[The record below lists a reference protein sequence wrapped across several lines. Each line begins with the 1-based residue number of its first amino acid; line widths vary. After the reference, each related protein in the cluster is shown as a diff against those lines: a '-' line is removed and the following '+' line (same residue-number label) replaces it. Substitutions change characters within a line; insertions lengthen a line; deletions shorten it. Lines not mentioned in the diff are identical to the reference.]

1 MSPEQ
6 IFEELSRRDEL
17 NSLNSSKLDDTSR
30 YEDSAMFYNPP
41 EDTSFDEVKVK
52 LDPKSQVTDDDV
64 TMREEDEPLD
74 EPSRV
79 NFDEGIHVEVSLE
92 TQKKLNRELHLQCVK
107 ESERTDFRKNENIL
121 TRNETES
128 VAHGPQD
135 DTNQSDIDIGKES
148 ELCEKDVRYKMDDSA
163 KMKSLNVN
171 TIERDKIGE
180 VDALLQTESVDS
192 KEVSPAAS
200 SNIDK
205 SVVLLE
211 DSLESEE
218 DENESEND
226 SDEVEYRK
234 NSSYDASDESTES
247 GSSCDNEEVMDVE
260 GNEDLQP
267 IKELAQDLRSNEK
280 SEMQFYNDMEKA
292 EEESPGDNENSE
304 EIYHGIVNSENNSH
318 RNNTFTETVDT
329 EEELRQHENNLEPL
343 GNQQY
348 LQKFEERFVD
358 EIGEERGEIFSNKQ
372 ILIESGSLET
382 DENNVVDQD
391 GVGVFDSKVLGK
403 YNEKDMTKEK
413 EQDDFDI
420 YQDLESGGVELGV
433 QLFEEESS
441 VSTEG
446 KKTNLEDQ
454 SLIILDGRSTEE
466 ELTEGEGE
474 VKMKVSDQEQIA
486 IANNIGFDSREVDPL
501 LEIRKENLDRNNDRV
516 INREVDAFL
525 EMREENLDQEIENV
539 INLDSTEKECQKE
552 NIDTRPQCIEDSENV
567 NAKVYQNIEILNTVT
582 ENVTNVATSYTSKI
596 KEINEENEKVVD
608 TSEIIASQ
616 STFNDLE
623 HNVENPEISPFRMVD
638 QVEIQHS
645 STIIDSQS
653 EFDIPVVGEAETEKH
668 GTNNARDNSCIFVDD
683 TSESN
688 TLQITCRDDVMKEN
702 MAETKIVVDEKSSET
717 CITTEEMEVSN
728 TNSKCLS
735 SSELILFNTSA
746 KENSRLVL
754 EGNVEKIEP
763 KADSME
769 EDFTVANVVNN
780 IKDIPPSLNEPPIF
794 KSEREIEHVEQETKL
809 RRTGRP
815 RNFASEK
822 RERLKAKQDL
832 LREELKSA
840 NVSLIREP
848 EKVLFQFG
856 SSDVIPRRS
865 SRGKSVSPQKKEP
878 MRGSKSTR
886 AKSLSPQK
894 RDLTKTL
901 RSAREKS
908 LSPLKKGP
916 TKVLKLTRGKSL
928 SPKKKGSSREPRRS
942 SRIRSSTSSKYVEV
956 LDAILSPKRISRTVA
971 KPGGVTQK
979 SFFNEPLQTIPNKQ
993 DASKSETIVSEEFS
1007 PSRNTRSRRT
1017 VASEIVGSRNS
1028 ASDRAQVKPAAVD
1041 VSVEDREKIRPSPVR
1056 SLSSQTESLKTIPAT
1071 NTSPKS
1077 TGIPAVKTDDTNIRH
1092 LRIKENS
1099 VRREA
1104 HADTM
1109 ASPARNTRSTKS
1121 TNYTSIIKEG
1131 KLDSDKSQK
1140 TSVRSPKTQ
1149 RVITV
1154 AEVERRMTEQ
1164 KITLSPKPKKI
1175 MNVSDLEE
1183 NPGEESMDID
1193 ETPKKSVVVKE
1204 QSKSKNTKVISI
1216 EVAPAEASMRLT
1228 RSKSKNTNQKSVISE
1243 SQMESSENEETR
1255 NEKRVLRSPKTQ
1267 RVISVT
1273 DRKEELKMTMSRE
1286 TQRLKAVADTKQNAG
1301 EPLHANDIIREP
1313 VSYKKF
1319 PKAKDISKMGQTEIA
1334 LTESSVV
1341 ITRSKSKNVPQK
1353 PVINGSQTEPI
1364 ENEEVMTRSSRRHTI
1379 GITRTLPQNIPNTR
1393 KTRQSKQEK

>member
-52 LDPKSQVTDDDV
+52 LDPKSQVTDNDV

-148 ELCEKDVRYKMDDSA
+148 ELCEKDVRDKMDDSA

-205 SVVLLE
+205 SIVLLE

-247 GSSCDNEEVMDVE
+247 GSSCDSEEVMDVE

-403 YNEKDMTKEK
+403 YNEKDITKEK

-420 YQDLESGGVELGV
+420 YQDLESGGVEVGV

-516 INREVDAFL
+516 INREVDAFR

-582 ENVTNVATSYTSKI
+582 ENVTNVAT
-596 KEINEENEKVVD
+596 
-608 TSEIIASQ
+608 IASQ

-702 MAETKIVVDEKSSET
+702 MAETKIVVDEKSRET
-717 CITTEEMEVSN
+717 CITAEEMEVSN
-728 TNSKCLS
+728 TNSKSLS

-780 IKDIPPSLNEPPIF
+780 VRDIPPSLNEPPIF
-794 KSEREIEHVEQETKL
+794 KSESEIEHVEQETKL

-832 LREELKSA
+832 LLEELKSA

-901 RSAREKS
+901 TSAREKS

-942 SRIRSSTSSKYVEV
+942 SRIRSSTSSKYAEV
-956 LDAILSPKRISRTVA
+956 LDAILSPKRISQTVA

-993 DASKSETIVSEEFS
+993 NASKSETIVSEEFS

-1028 ASDRAQVKPAAVD
+1028 ASDPAQVKPAAVD
-1041 VSVEDREKIRPSPVR
+1041 VSVEDREKIPPSPVR

-1109 ASPARNTRSTKS
+1109 ASSARNTRSTKS

-1154 AEVERRMTEQ
+1154 AEVERKMTEQ
-1164 KITLSPKPKKI
+1164 KRTLSPKPKKI

-1216 EVAPAEASMRLT
+1216 EEAPAEAAMRLT

-1243 SQMESSENEETR
+1243 TQTESSENEETR

-1273 DRKEELKMTMSRE
+1273 DRKEELKMTVSRE

-1301 EPLHANDIIREP
+1301 EPLHANDIIRET
-1313 VSYKKF
+1313 VSYKEF

-1341 ITRSKSKNVPQK
+1341 ITRSKSKNVLQK

-1364 ENEEVMTRSSRRHTI
+1364 ENEEVMTRSRRRHTI

>member
-52 LDPKSQVTDDDV
+52 LDPKSQVTDNDV

-107 ESERTDFRKNENIL
+107 ESERTYFRKNENIL

-148 ELCEKDVRYKMDDSA
+148 ELCEKDVRDKMDDSA

-205 SVVLLE
+205 SIVLLE

-247 GSSCDNEEVMDVE
+247 GSSCDSEEVMDVE

-403 YNEKDMTKEK
+403 YNEKDITKEK

-420 YQDLESGGVELGV
+420 YQDLESGGVEVGV

-516 INREVDAFL
+516 INREVDAFR

-582 ENVTNVATSYTSKI
+582 ENVTNLAT
-596 KEINEENEKVVD
+596 
-608 TSEIIASQ
+608 IASQ

-717 CITTEEMEVSN
+717 CITAEEMEVSN
-728 TNSKCLS
+728 TNSKSLS

-780 IKDIPPSLNEPPIF
+780 IRDIPPSLNEPPIF
-794 KSEREIEHVEQETKL
+794 KSESEIEHVEQETKL

-878 MRGSKSTR
+878 MRSSKSTR

-908 LSPLKKGP
+908 LSPLKKGS

-942 SRIRSSTSSKYVEV
+942 SRIRSSTSSKYAEV
-956 LDAILSPKRISRTVA
+956 LDAILSPKRISQTVA

-993 DASKSETIVSEEFS
+993 NASKSETIVSEEFS

-1028 ASDRAQVKPAAVD
+1028 ASDPAQVKPAAVD
-1041 VSVEDREKIRPSPVR
+1041 VSVEDREKIPPSPVR

-1109 ASPARNTRSTKS
+1109 ASSARNTRSTKS

-1154 AEVERRMTEQ
+1154 AEVERKMTEQ
-1164 KITLSPKPKKI
+1164 KRTLSPKPKKI

-1216 EVAPAEASMRLT
+1216 EEAPAEAAMRLT

-1243 SQMESSENEETR
+1243 TQTESSENEETR

-1273 DRKEELKMTMSRE
+1273 DRKEELKMTVSRE

-1301 EPLHANDIIREP
+1301 EPLHANDIIRET
-1313 VSYKKF
+1313 VSYKEF

-1341 ITRSKSKNVPQK
+1341 ITRSKSKMYYK
-1353 PVINGSQTEPI
+1353 S
-1364 ENEEVMTRSSRRHTI
+1364 
-1379 GITRTLPQNIPNTR
+1379 LL
-1393 KTRQSKQEK
+1393 

>member
-41 EDTSFDEVKVK
+41 QDTSFDEVKVK

-92 TQKKLNRELHLQCVK
+92 TQKKLNRELCVN
-107 ESERTDFRKNENIL
+107 ESERTDFRENENIL

-148 ELCEKDVRYKMDDSA
+148 ELCEKDVRDKMDDSD

-171 TIERDKIGE
+171 TIENDKIGE

-247 GSSCDNEEVMDVE
+247 GSSCDSEEVMDVE

-382 DENNVVDQD
+382 DENIVVDQD
-391 GVGVFDSKVLGK
+391 GVDVFDSEVLGK
-403 YNEKDMTKEK
+403 YNEKDITKEK

-420 YQDLESGGVELGV
+420 YQDLESGGVEVGV

-474 VKMKVSDQEQIA
+474 IKMKVSDQEQIA
-486 IANNIGFDSREVDPL
+486 IVNNIGFDSREVDPL

-552 NIDTRPQCIEDSENV
+552 NIDTGPQCIEDSENV
-567 NAKVYQNIEILNTVT
+567 NAKVYRNIEILNTVT

-623 HNVENPEISPFRMVD
+623 HNVENPEMSPFRMVD

-653 EFDIPVVGEAETEKH
+653 EFDIPVVGEAEAEKH

-717 CITTEEMEVSN
+717 CITAEAMEVSN
-728 TNSKCLS
+728 TNSNSLS

-780 IKDIPPSLNEPPIF
+780 IRDIPPSLNEPPIF
-794 KSEREIEHVEQETKL
+794 KSESEIEHVEQETKL

-815 RNFASEK
+815 KNFASEK

-856 SSDVIPRRS
+856 SSDVILRRS

-878 MRGSKSTR
+878 MLGSKSTR

-942 SRIRSSTSSKYVEV
+942 SRIRSSTSSKYAEV

-993 DASKSETIVSEEFS
+993 NASKSETIVSEEFS
-1007 PSRNTRSRRT
+1007 PSRNTRSRRN

-1028 ASDRAQVKPAAVD
+1028 ASDPAQVKPAAVD
-1041 VSVEDREKIRPSPVR
+1041 VSVEDREKIKQSPVR
-1056 SLSSQTESLKTIPAT
+1056 SLRSQTGSLKTIPAT

-1104 HADTM
+1104 HIDTM

-1154 AEVERRMTEQ
+1154 AEVERKMMEQ
-1164 KITLSPKPKKI
+1164 KRNLSPKPQKI

-1193 ETPKKSVVVKE
+1193 ETPKKSVVIKE
-1204 QSKSKNTKVISI
+1204 QSKSTNTNVISI
-1216 EVAPAEASMRLT
+1216 EEAPAEGSMRLT

-1243 SQMESSENEETR
+1243 SQTESSENEEAR

-1273 DRKEELKMTMSRE
+1273 DRKEELKMTVSRE

-1301 EPLHANDIIREP
+1301 EPLRANDIIRET
-1313 VSYKKF
+1313 VSYKEF

-1341 ITRSKSKNVPQK
+1341 ITRSKSKNVLQK
-1353 PVINGSQTEPI
+1353 PVLNGSQTEPT
-1364 ENEEVMTRSSRRHTI
+1364 ENEEVMTRSRRRHTI

>member
-52 LDPKSQVTDDDV
+52 LDPKSQVTDNDV

-107 ESERTDFRKNENIL
+107 ESERTYFRKNENIL

-148 ELCEKDVRYKMDDSA
+148 ELCEKDVRDKMDDSA

-205 SVVLLE
+205 SIVLLE

-247 GSSCDNEEVMDVE
+247 GSSCDSEEVMDVE

-292 EEESPGDNENSE
+292 EEESPVDNENSE

-329 EEELRQHENNLEPL
+329 KEEVRQHENNLEPL

-403 YNEKDMTKEK
+403 YNEKDITKEK

-420 YQDLESGGVELGV
+420 YQDLESGGVEVGV

-516 INREVDAFL
+516 VNREVDAFR

-582 ENVTNVATSYTSKI
+582 ENVTNVAT
-596 KEINEENEKVVD
+596 
-608 TSEIIASQ
+608 IASQ

-717 CITTEEMEVSN
+717 CITAEEMEVSN
-728 TNSKCLS
+728 TNSKSLS

-780 IKDIPPSLNEPPIF
+780 IRDIPPSLNEPPIF
-794 KSEREIEHVEQETKL
+794 KSESEIEHVEQETKL

-942 SRIRSSTSSKYVEV
+942 SRIRSSTSSKYAEV
-956 LDAILSPKRISRTVA
+956 LDAILSPKRIPQTVA

-993 DASKSETIVSEEFS
+993 NASKSETIVSEEFS

-1028 ASDRAQVKPAAVD
+1028 ASDPAQVKPAAVD
-1041 VSVEDREKIRPSPVR
+1041 VSVEDREKIPPSPVR

-1109 ASPARNTRSTKS
+1109 ASSARNTRSTKS

-1149 RVITV
+1149 SVITV
-1154 AEVERRMTEQ
+1154 AEVERKMTEQ
-1164 KITLSPKPKKI
+1164 KRTLSLKPKKI

-1216 EVAPAEASMRLT
+1216 EEAPAEAAMRLT
-1228 RSKSKNTNQKSVISE
+1228 RSKSKNTSQKSVISE
-1243 SQMESSENEETR
+1243 TQTESSENEETR

-1273 DRKEELKMTMSRE
+1273 DRKEELKMTVSRE

-1301 EPLHANDIIREP
+1301 EPLHANDIIRET
-1313 VSYKKF
+1313 VSYKEF

-1341 ITRSKSKNVPQK
+1341 ITRSKSKNVLQK

-1364 ENEEVMTRSSRRHTI
+1364 ENEEVMTRSRRRHTI

>member
-52 LDPKSQVTDDDV
+52 LDPKSQVTDNDV

-107 ESERTDFRKNENIL
+107 ESERTYFRKNENIL

-148 ELCEKDVRYKMDDSA
+148 ELCEKDVRDKMDDSA

-205 SVVLLE
+205 SIVLLE

-247 GSSCDNEEVMDVE
+247 GSSCDSEEVMDVE

-403 YNEKDMTKEK
+403 YNEKDITKEK

-420 YQDLESGGVELGV
+420 YQDLESGGVEVGV

-516 INREVDAFL
+516 INREVDAFR

-582 ENVTNVATSYTSKI
+582 ENVTNVAT
-596 KEINEENEKVVD
+596 
-608 TSEIIASQ
+608 IASQ

-717 CITTEEMEVSN
+717 CITAEEMEVSN
-728 TNSKCLS
+728 TNSKSLS

-780 IKDIPPSLNEPPIF
+780 IRDIPPSLNEPPIF
-794 KSEREIEHVEQETKL
+794 KSESEIEHVEQETKL

-878 MRGSKSTR
+878 MRSSKSTR

-942 SRIRSSTSSKYVEV
+942 SRIRSSTSSKYAEV
-956 LDAILSPKRISRTVA
+956 LDAILSPKRISQTVA

-993 DASKSETIVSEEFS
+993 NASKSETVVSEEFS

-1028 ASDRAQVKPAAVD
+1028 ASDPAQVKPAAVD
-1041 VSVEDREKIRPSPVR
+1041 VSVEDREKIPPSPVR

-1077 TGIPAVKTDDTNIRH
+1077 TGISAVKTDDTNIRH
-1092 LRIKENS
+1092 LRIKENT

-1109 ASPARNTRSTKS
+1109 ASSARNTRSTKS

-1154 AEVERRMTEQ
+1154 AEVERKMTEQ
-1164 KITLSPKPKKI
+1164 KRTLSPKPKKI

-1216 EVAPAEASMRLT
+1216 EEAPAEAAMRLT

-1243 SQMESSENEETR
+1243 TQTESSENEETR

-1273 DRKEELKMTMSRE
+1273 DRKEELKMTVSRE

-1301 EPLHANDIIREP
+1301 EPLHANDIIRET
-1313 VSYKKF
+1313 VSYKEF

-1341 ITRSKSKNVPQK
+1341 ITRSKSKNVLQK

-1364 ENEEVMTRSSRRHTI
+1364 ENEEVMTRSRRRHTI
-1379 GITRTLPQNIPNTR
+1379 GITRTLLQNIPNTR